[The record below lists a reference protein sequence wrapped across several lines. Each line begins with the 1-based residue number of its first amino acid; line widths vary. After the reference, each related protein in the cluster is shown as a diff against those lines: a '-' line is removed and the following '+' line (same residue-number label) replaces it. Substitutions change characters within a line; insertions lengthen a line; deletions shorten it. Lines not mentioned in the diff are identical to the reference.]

1 MFWKKKDDQEYNIEN
16 AYKDELIK
24 KLKEENE
31 NLKSQLKFENQ
42 ITSGVVLQS
51 GEYIVGKDLKPGRY
65 SLKLIYGND
74 GRLETTGRNWV
85 IETLGD
91 KWNGI
96 TEYRNLNLK
105 MEQKLRIS
113 GNVKILLQEEK
124 PVNFNEDISV
134 IDQKNNEIK
143 RLKEE
148 LAKVK
153 KEYSECKE
161 QFNSKYIEENFTM
174 TVGLYKGGENIKI
187 GYYDLE
193 VISGSGVLRVPRR
206 NVYIKMGTKP
216 NETQYFKGLKITA
229 KMNCEITG
237 NLVINAIHKNIQ
249 EL

>member
-1 MFWKKKDDQEYNIEN
+1 MFWKNKSNKEYSIEDK
-16 AYKDELIK
+16 YKDELIK
-24 KLKEENE
+24 KLREENE
-31 NLKSQLKFENQ
+31 NLKSQLKFESQ
-42 ITSGVVLQS
+42 ITDGFVLHS
-51 GEYIVGKDLKPGRY
+51 GEYVVGKDLKPGRY

-105 MEQKLRIS
+105 MEQKLKIS

-124 PVNFNEDISV
+124 SVNFNEDISV
-134 IDQKNNEIK
+134 IEQKNNEIK
-143 RLKEE
+143 KLKEE
-148 LAKVK
+148 LSKVR
-153 KEYSECKE
+153 KEYSEYKK
-161 QFNSKYIEENFTM
+161 QFNNKYVEENFQM
-174 TVGLYKGGENIKI
+174 TVGEYRGGENIKI

-206 NVYIKMGTKP
+206 DIYARMGMKP
-216 NETQYFKGLKITA
+216 DETRCFKGLKITA

-237 NLVINAIHKNIQ
+237 NLIINATYKDIQ
-249 EL
+249 DL